1 MKMKRKM
8 FLTACAVFLM
18 FALSGC
24 LKSTED
30 MYRLPQQTSL
40 YYNLQ
45 AEIAAVLNTGA
56 EYSAPLEGQNR
67 QPIQLADLDG
77 DRENEAIVFLKTTE
91 TMPLKAYIF
100 DREDGQ
106 YKLNAVIE
114 GNGTSFQSVEYAQ
127 LDGVSGVELIIG
139 WQVSNQVT
147 KAITAYSSRADGMI
161 ELLSANY
168 TEYKT
173 VDLNTDGLTDVL
185 VLQFSAENQSGI
197 AELYSYR
204 GGQMER
210 EPEAAMSTGVSS
222 IKRIIT
228 GYMDANV
235 PAVFVASLYADAY
248 IVTDVFA
255 YKDGAFQN
263 VAVKDETGKAST
275 VRNYYVYA
283 TDIDNDGLIE
293 LPKTVPL
300 KQYNAESTDNYWS
313 IEWYNLTLS
322 GESVLKKTTYHNY
335 SSGWY
340 VDLPKQWENLVVYRG
355 NPVGS
360 VRGHVFATW
369 SGQAQA
375 NVMFTIYAFTGY
387 HRDALATQDGRF
399 ILTQKGDVT
408 YAAKIENANTTL
420 TIEGLKA
427 LFHFIQTDWNS
438 GET

>member
-1 MKMKRKM
+1 MKRKILLAAM
-8 FLTACAVFLM
+8 ACLIM

-30 MYRLPQQTSL
+30 LYRLPQQTSL
-40 YYNLQ
+40 YQNLQ
-45 AEIAAVLNTGA
+45 AEIAAVLNAGA
-56 EYSAPLEGQNR
+56 EYSAPVAGQNR

-77 DRENEAIVFLKTTE
+77 DNEDEAIVFLKTGE
-91 TMPLKAYIF
+91 AMPLKAYIF
-100 DREDGQ
+100 ERIEGQ
-106 YKLNAVIE
+106 YKLNTIIE

-127 LDGVSGVELIIG
+127 LDGVGGLELLIG

-147 KAITAYSSRADGMI
+147 KAITAYSMRADGMI

-168 TEYKT
+168 SEYKT
-173 VDLNTDGLTDVL
+173 VDLNTDGLTDVM
-185 VLQFSAENQSGI
+185 VLRFSAEDQSGV

-210 EPEAAMSTGVSS
+210 APEADMSTGVSS

-235 PAVFVASLYADAY
+235 PAVFVASLYADNF

-255 YKDGAFQN
+255 LKDGTFQN

-293 LPKTVPL
+293 LPNPVAL
-300 KQYNAESTDNYWS
+300 KQYNAEATDNYWS
-313 IEWYNLTLS
+313 IEWYNLTLT
-322 GESVLKKTTYHNY
+322 GERVLKKTTYHNY
-335 SSGWY
+335 TGGWY
-340 VDLPKQWENLVVYRG
+340 MDLPEQWENLVVYRG

-360 VRGHVFATW
+360 VRGYVFASW
-369 SGQAQA
+369 DGQGQAK
-375 NVMFTIYAFTGY
+375 VMFTLYAFTGY
-387 HRDALATQDGRF
+387 HRNNLAAQDGRF
-399 ILTQKGDVT
+399 ILAQKGDVT
-408 YAAKIENANTTL
+408 YAAKIETANINL
-420 TIEGLKA
+420 TMEGLKA
-427 LFHFIQTDWNS
+427 LFHFIQMDWNS
-438 GET
+438 GEM

>member
-1 MKMKRKM
+1 VKRKVLLAA
-8 FLTACAVFLM
+8 LTVLMM

-30 MYRLPQQTSL
+30 LYRLPQQTSG

-45 AEIAAVLNTGA
+45 AEIAAVLNAGA
-56 EYSAPLEGQNR
+56 EYSAPLAGQNR

-77 DRENEAIVFLKTTE
+77 DRETEAIVFLKTTE
-91 TMPLKAYIF
+91 MMPLKAYIF
-100 DREDGQ
+100 DRLDGQ
-106 YKLNAVIE
+106 YKLSAVIE

-127 LDGVSGVELIIG
+127 LDGVGGLELIIG
-139 WQVSNQVT
+139 WQISNQVT
-147 KAITAYSSRADGMI
+147 KAITAYSLRADGII
-161 ELLSANY
+161 ELMSANY

-173 VDLNTDGLTDVL
+173 VDLNSDGLSDVM
-185 VLQFSAENQSGI
+185 VLRFSTEDGTGV

-210 EPEAAMSTGVSS
+210 APETAMSTGVSS

-228 GYMDANV
+228 GFMDVNV
-235 PAVFVASLYADAY
+235 PAVFVASLYAETN

-255 YKDGAFQN
+255 LKDGTFQN
-263 VAVKDETGKAST
+263 VAVKDENGRAST

-293 LPKTVPL
+293 LPSPVAL

-322 GESVLKKTTYHNY
+322 GDRVLKKTTYHNY
-335 SSGWY
+335 AGGWY
-340 VDLPKQWENLVVYRG
+340 LDLPDQWENLVVYRG
-355 NPVGS
+355 NPAGS
-360 VRGHVFATW
+360 VRGHVFANW
-369 SGQAQA
+369 DGQGQAQ
-375 NVMFTIYAFTGY
+375 VMFTIYAFTGY
-387 HRDALATQDGRF
+387 HRNDLAVQDGRVV
-399 ILTQKGDVT
+399 LAQKGDVT
-408 YAAKIENANTTL
+408 YAAKIENANTNL

-427 LFHFIQTDWNS
+427 LFHFIKMDWNS